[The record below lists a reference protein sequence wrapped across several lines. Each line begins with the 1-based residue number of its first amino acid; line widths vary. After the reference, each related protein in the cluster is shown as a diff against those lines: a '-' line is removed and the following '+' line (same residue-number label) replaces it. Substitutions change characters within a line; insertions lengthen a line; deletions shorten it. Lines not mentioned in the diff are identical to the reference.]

1 MRRLF
6 LLIGAALA
14 IVPAA
19 SAQMPEPDSVS
30 VAMATVFGDIV
41 RKNIDSFRTGG
52 AQINDTLFAERF
64 VRALQ
69 GQPTGMSLDRAN
81 AVMQALIDNSYTA
94 PAPGPEQQALLDAAK
109 ATEGAVILPSGTVF
123 IVVTEGEGSKPGPH
137 DIANV
142 SYVGRLADGSIFD
155 VTDAPIDLP
164 LDNLIK
170 GFSEGL
176 AQMLPGGT
184 YRLVIP
190 SDAAYG
196 PAGIPG
202 AIPGGA
208 TLDFTV
214 TLNSSRPK

>member
-1 MRRLF
+1 MRKFF
-6 LLIGAALA
+6 LLLGAALA
-14 IVPAA
+14 LVPAA

-41 RKNIDSFRTGG
+41 RKNIDSFRSGG
-52 AQINDTLFAERF
+52 VTINDTLFAERF

-69 GQPTGMSLDRAN
+69 GQPTGMTLEEAN
-81 AVMQALIDNSYTA
+81 SVMQAVIDNSYTA
-94 PAPGPEQQALLDAAK
+94 SAPGPEQQALLDAAR
-109 ATEGAVILPSGTVF
+109 ATEGAVILPSGTVL

-137 DIANV
+137 DVANV

-155 VTDAPIDLP
+155 VTETPIDLP
-164 LDNLIK
+164 VDHLVK

-176 AQMLPGGT
+176 QQMLPGGT

-190 SDAAYG
+190 ADAAYG
-196 PAGIPG
+196 PQGIPG

-214 TLNSSRPK
+214 TLNSSHPQ